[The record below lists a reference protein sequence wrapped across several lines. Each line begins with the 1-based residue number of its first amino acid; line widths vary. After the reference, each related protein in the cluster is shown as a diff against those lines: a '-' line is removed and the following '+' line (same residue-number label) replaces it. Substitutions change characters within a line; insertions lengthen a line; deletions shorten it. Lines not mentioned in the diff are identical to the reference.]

1 MQGIAF
7 FHSVGLVHA
16 DVKPENVVLY
26 PISPTSYPSLSSSV
40 SGGGGRRDA
49 ARLPFDLR
57 LIDLGNSVF
66 AADTVPGVTA
76 GTPSYLSP
84 EARNGMPWG
93 PPVDV
98 WAVGCI
104 LYEIITGGR
113 MGKAGNCAANPQDG
127 KGIPSAFG
135 SGTGIRAIA
144 TEGSAGEVPSRLV
157 DLVKQLL
164 VEDVKVRPSAADA
177 LKDPVFFYFD

>member
-1 MQGIAF
+1 M
-7 FHSVGLVHA
+7 
-16 DVKPENVVLY
+16 
-26 PISPTSYPSLSSSV
+26 T
-40 SGGGGRRDA
+40 GGDGHKDA
-49 ARLPFDLR
+49 AHLPFDLR

-66 AADTVPGVTA
+66 AADTIPGVTA

-84 EARNGMPWG
+84 EARNSMPWG
-93 PPVDV
+93 PSVDV

-113 MGKAGNCAANPQDG
+113 MGKAGNCAVHPQDG
-127 KGIPSAFG
+127 NGIPTAFG

-144 TEGSAGEVPSRLV
+144 AEGSAGGVLSRLV

-177 LKDPVFFYFD
+177 LKDPIFF